1 MGTLARARRWVS
13 AARQTLRRAVPG
25 RPIPAHDEAPRHRR
39 YLSDQ
44 PERMEAYLRGAR
56 EYVSRLADENRA
68 WLYRKPFDVSTGHP
82 AFFDE
87 MYGIM
92 NLLRSEE

>member
-1 MGTLARARRWVS
+1 MSTLERSRRWVS
-13 AARQTLRRAVPG
+13 AARQTLRRAFPG
-25 RPIPAHDEAPRHRR
+25 RPLSVPGEPPRHRR

-44 PERMEAYLRGAR
+44 PERMEAYLLAAR
-56 EYVSRLADENRA
+56 EYVARLSDENRA
-68 WLYRKPFDVSTGHP
+68 WLYRKPYDVGTGHP

-92 NLLRSEE
+92 NLLR